1 MLKKTSLAL
10 AVACTLFGFLPAA
23 NATTAASNGTGVC
36 DTVSAVSASVS
47 RSVSASV
54 SGSTPAEVS
63 KTIDSVSG
71 GVVVS
76 C

>member
-1 MLKKTSLAL
+1 
-10 AVACTLFGFLPAA
+10 
-23 NATTAASNGTGVC
+23 
-36 DTVSAVSASVS
+36 VSASVS